1 MAAGRWTRISF
12 GVLFALYA
20 TGLLIWLTLGLLP
33 TLSAILP
40 SVRHVLEPVA
50 MRGGALGTAVSR
62 ITSADMSMSAMS
74 MSTAGVLVQY
84 GFSALNFGLGLML
97 AIRRPD
103 EPVPR
108 LLAFAL
114 LGTAATFNMPSHR
127 AFYITGSPWPIAAI
141 HFTFHIV
148 SGVSYLWAVLLF
160 ADGTLPSR
168 VRVSARG
175 QRVAAVAVT
184 LAATFIC
191 WRSSFLAHPQFF
203 VIFFGILIPVVGI
216 GAQALRLADPAT
228 DTAHRRAARLLT
240 AALLPALGV
249 AVTWLAARG
258 VQWVGGA
265 PGVASGWLAV
275 NLQDLFPAVFA
286 IVPVVLFAGIVRHR
300 LWGIDRVLSRVL
312 VYGAIAAVV
321 SAAYVVAVAFGG
333 WHAGG
338 ALWFS
343 VLVLSVMAVAI
354 EPIRSRARRWSN
366 RIVFGQDLS
375 PSEAIRTLIS
385 GLEHLSPTA
394 ELDQLVEVTVR
405 ATRAQ
410 RAELWLVDGDD
421 LVCAASTNGEGE
433 RRAGPY
439 QHSADALQA
448 ALGASK
454 VWPVV
459 YQHQLL
465 GVLAVWAA
473 SDVSLTA
480 ADESLLAEV
489 AAHARVLVNNA
500 LLTVRLARQ
509 VQKLSVHAEQLTDSR
524 HRVVAAQDAERKRL
538 ERDLHDGAQQALVA
552 AIIGLRMV
560 RASGL
565 DRSEAITDLA
575 ELSQVLETARNTL
588 LDLCGTSVPAVVAE
602 AGLVGAVHGAAEL
615 SRRSGLDVRVH
626 VDVPPA
632 LDSQVAAGVYFCCVE
647 ALQNIAK
654 HARATNVRIDIQ
666 SGDGELRF
674 AISDDGVG
682 FSQSGALDSVGGVAK
697 LAERVAVLGGS
708 LVVESAPGR
717 GTQIVG
723 RVPCPGVCAV
733 PSAAGEWVGAR

>member
-1 MAAGRWTRISF
+1 MAAARWARTSF
-12 GVLFALYA
+12 GVLFTLYA

-40 SVRHVLEPVA
+40 SFRHVLDSVA
-50 MRGGALGTAVSR
+50 MQGGALGTAAGR
-62 ITSADMSMSAMS
+62 IMSADMSMSTMS
-74 MSTAGVLVQY
+74 TSTAGVLVQY

-97 AIRRPD
+97 AVRRPD
-103 EPVPR
+103 QLVPR

-127 AFYITGSPWPIAAI
+127 AFYITGSPWPIAII

-160 ADGTLPSR
+160 PDGTVPSR
-168 VRVSARG
+168 PGMSARG
-175 QRVAAVAVT
+175 QRVTAVAVT
-184 LAATFIC
+184 LVATLVC
-191 WRSSFLAHPQFF
+191 WRGSFLAHPQFF
-203 VIFFGILIPVVGI
+203 VIFFGILIPVAGI
-216 GAQALRLADPAT
+216 GAQALRLADPA
-228 DTAHRRAARLLT
+228 AGAVHRRAARLLT

-249 AVTWLAARG
+249 AVTWLAARA
-258 VQWVGGA
+258 VRWVGGSA
-265 PGVASGWLAV
+265 GEAWGRLAV

-286 IVPVVLFAGIVRHR
+286 IVPVVLFAGVVRQR

-333 WHAGG
+333 WRAGG

-354 EPIRSRARRWSN
+354 EPIRTRARRWSN

-405 ATRAQ
+405 ATRAR
-410 RAELWLVDGDD
+410 RAELWLLDGGD
-421 LVCAASTNGEGE
+421 LVCATSTDEEGG

-439 QHSADALQA
+439 EPSANALQA

-454 VWPVV
+454 VWPVE

-465 GVLAVWAA
+465 GVLALWVA
-473 SDVSLTA
+473 SDISLTA
-480 ADESLLAEV
+480 SDESLLAEV

-500 LLTVRLARQ
+500 LMTVQLARQ
-509 VQKLSVHAEQLTDSR
+509 VQNLTGQAAELTDSR

-552 AIIGLRMV
+552 TIIGLRMV
-560 RASGL
+560 RTSRL
-565 DRSEAITDLA
+565 DQAEVITDLD
-575 ELSQVLETARNTL
+575 ELSQVLEAARTTL
-588 LDLCGTSVPAVVAE
+588 LDLCGTSVPAIVAK
-602 AGLVGAVHGAAEL
+602 AGLAGAVNSAAEL
-615 SRRSGLDVRVH
+615 SRHSGLDVRVQ
-626 VDVPPA
+626 VDAAPE
-632 LDSQVAAGVYFCCVE
+632 LDPQVAAGVYFCCVE

-654 HARATNVRIDIQ
+654 HARASNVRIDIQ

-674 AISDDGVG
+674 AISDDGIG
-682 FSQSGALDSVGGVAK
+682 FSQAGAVDSVGGLAK

-708 LVVESAPGR
+708 LVVESAPGL
-717 GTQIVG
+717 GTRIFG
-723 RVPCPGVCAV
+723 TVPCAGVRAV
-733 PSAAGEWVGAR
+733 LSTSGERLPAR

>member
-1 MAAGRWTRISF
+1 MAAARWTRTSF
-12 GVLFALYA
+12 GVLLTLYA
-20 TGLLIWLTLGLLP
+20 AGLLIWLTLGLLP
-33 TLSAILP
+33 TLSTIFP
-40 SVRHVLEPVA
+40 FIRHVLESVA
-50 MRGGALGTAVSR
+50 TQGGALGAAADR
-62 ITSADMSMSAMS
+62 IMSADMSMST
-74 MSTAGVLVQY
+74 MSTAEVLVQY

-97 AIRRPD
+97 AVRRPD

-114 LGTAATFNMPSHR
+114 LGTAATFNHPSHI
-127 AFYITGSPWPIAAI
+127 AFHITGSPWPIAII

-160 ADGTLPSR
+160 PDATAPSR
-168 VRVSARG
+168 VRMSARG
-175 QRVAAVAVT
+175 QRAAALAVT
-184 LAATFIC
+184 LVTALVC

-203 VIFFGILIPVVGI
+203 VIFFGILVAVIGI

-228 DTAHRRAARLLT
+228 DVAHRRAARLLT
-240 AALLPALGV
+240 AALLPALSV
-249 AVTWLAARG
+249 AVTWLGARA
-258 VQWVGGA
+258 VRWVGGSA
-265 PGVASGWLAV
+265 GEAAGRLAV
-275 NLQDLFPAVFA
+275 DLQDLFPAVFA

-333 WHAGG
+333 WRAAG

-354 EPIRSRARRWSN
+354 EPIRTRARRWSN
-366 RIVFGQDLS
+366 RVVFGQDLS
-375 PSEAIRTLIS
+375 PSEAIRTLIT

-410 RAELWLVDGDD
+410 RAELWLLEGGD
-421 LVCAASTNGEGE
+421 LVCAASTDEEGGR

-439 QHSADALQA
+439 EQSADALQA

-454 VWPVV
+454 VWPVD

-465 GVLAVWAA
+465 GVLAVWAGN
-473 SDVSLTA
+473 DVSLTA
-480 ADESLLAEV
+480 SDESLLAEV

-500 LLTVRLARQ
+500 LLTVQLARQ
-509 VQKLSVHAEQLTDSR
+509 VQNLTAQAEQLTDSR

-538 ERDLHDGAQQALVA
+538 EWDLHDGAQQALVA
-552 AIIGLRMV
+552 TIIGLRMV
-560 RASGL
+560 RTSGL
-565 DRSEAITDLA
+565 DQAEVITDLE
-575 ELSQVLETARNTL
+575 ELSQVLETARSTL
-588 LDLCGTSVPAVVAE
+588 LDLCGTSVPGVVAK
-602 AGLVGAVHGAAEL
+602 AGLAGAVNSAAEL
-615 SRRSGLDVRVH
+615 SRRSGLDVRVQ
-626 VDVPPA
+626 VDVPLE

-647 ALQNIAK
+647 ALQNTAK

-666 SGDGELRF
+666 GGEGELSF
-674 AISDDGVG
+674 AISDDGIG
-682 FSQSGALDSVGGVAK
+682 FSQTGVLDSVGGLAK

-717 GTQIVG
+717 GTQIFG
-723 RVPCPGVCAV
+723 TMPCPEEHAV
-733 PSAAGEWVGAR
+733 PSTTGERVGAC

>member
-1 MAAGRWTRISF
+1 MTAARWTRISF
-12 GVLFALYA
+12 GVLFVVYT
-20 TGLLIWLTLGLLP
+20 TGLLTWLTLGLLP
-33 TLSAILP
+33 TLSANLP
-40 SVRHVLEPVA
+40 SVRHVFESV
-50 MRGGALGTAVSR
+50 RVQGGALGAAADR
-62 ITSADMSMSAMS
+62 ITSADMAMSTMS

-97 AIRRPD
+97 AIRRLD
-103 EPVPR
+103 QLVPR

-127 AFYITGSPWPIAAI
+127 AFYITSSPWPIAAI

-160 ADGTLPSR
+160 PDGTVPSR
-168 VRVSARG
+168 VLMSARD

-216 GAQALRLADPAT
+216 GAQALRVADRST
-228 DTAHRRAARLLT
+228 DAAHRRAARLLT

-249 AVTWLAARG
+249 AVAWLGAR
-258 VQWVGGA
+258 VVRWGGGSA
-265 PGVASGWLAV
+265 GEASGRLAV
-275 NLQDLFPAVFA
+275 SLQDLFPAVFA

-333 WHAGG
+333 WRAGG

-354 EPIRSRARRWSN
+354 EPIRTQARRWSN

-421 LVCAASTNGEGE
+421 LVCAASSDEVGE
-433 RRAGPY
+433 RLSGPY
-439 QHSADALQA
+439 EHSAEALQA

-454 VWPVV
+454 VRPVE

-465 GVLAVWAA
+465 GVLAVWTAN
-473 SDVSLTA
+473 DVSLTA
-480 ADESLLAEV
+480 SDQSLLAEV
-489 AAHARVLVNNA
+489 AAHACVLVNNA
-500 LLTVRLARQ
+500 LLTVQLARQ
-509 VQKLSVHAEQLTDSR
+509 VQNLTVQAEELTASR
-524 HRVVAAQDAERKRL
+524 HRVVAARDAERKRL

-552 AIIGLRMV
+552 TMIGLRIV
-560 RASGL
+560 RTSGL
-565 DRSEAITDLA
+565 NQPEMTTDLD
-575 ELSQVLETARNTL
+575 ELWQVLETARSAL
-588 LDLCGTSVPAVVAE
+588 LDLCGTSVPAIVAE
-602 AGLVGAVHGAAEL
+602 AGLAEAVNSAAEL
-615 SRRSGLDVRVH
+615 SRRSGLNMRVQ
-626 VDVPPA
+626 VDVPLE
-632 LDSQVAAGVYFCCVE
+632 LDSQAAAGVYFCCVE

-654 HARATNVRIDIQ
+654 YARATNVRIDIQ
-666 SGDGELRF
+666 SGKGELRF
-674 AISDDGVG
+674 AISDDGIG
-682 FSQSGALDSVGGVAK
+682 FSQTGVLDSAGGLAK
-697 LAERVAVLGGS
+697 LAERVAALGGS
-708 LVVESAPGR
+708 LVVESAPGK
-717 GTQIVG
+717 GTEIAG
-723 RVPCPGVCAV
+723 TVPLPEVRAL
-733 PSAAGEWVGAR
+733 PSATDERVNA

>member
-1 MAAGRWTRISF
+1 
-12 GVLFALYA
+12 
-20 TGLLIWLTLGLLP
+20 
-33 TLSAILP
+33 
-40 SVRHVLEPVA
+40 
-50 MRGGALGTAVSR
+50 
-62 ITSADMSMSAMS
+62 
-74 MSTAGVLVQY
+74 
-84 GFSALNFGLGLML
+84 
-97 AIRRPD
+97 
-103 EPVPR
+103 
-108 LLAFAL
+108 
-114 LGTAATFNMPSHR
+114 
-127 AFYITGSPWPIAAI
+127 
-141 HFTFHIV
+141 
-148 SGVSYLWAVLLF
+148 
-160 ADGTLPSR
+160 
-168 VRVSARG
+168 
-175 QRVAAVAVT
+175 
-184 LAATFIC
+184 
-191 WRSSFLAHPQFF
+191 
-203 VIFFGILIPVVGI
+203 
-216 GAQALRLADPAT
+216 
-228 DTAHRRAARLLT
+228 
-240 AALLPALGV
+240 
-249 AVTWLAARG
+249 
-258 VQWVGGA
+258 
-265 PGVASGWLAV
+265 
-275 NLQDLFPAVFA
+275 
-286 IVPVVLFAGIVRHR
+286 
-300 LWGIDRVLSRVL
+300 
-312 VYGAIAAVV
+312 
-321 SAAYVVAVAFGG
+321 
-333 WHAGG
+333 
-338 ALWFS
+338 
-343 VLVLSVMAVAI
+343 
-354 EPIRSRARRWSN
+354 
-366 RIVFGQDLS
+366 
-375 PSEAIRTLIS
+375 
-385 GLEHLSPTA
+385 
-394 ELDQLVEVTVR
+394 VTVR

-588 LDLCGTSVPAVVAE
+588 LDLCGTSIPAVVAE

-632 LDSQVAAGVYFCCVE
+632 LDSQVAAGVYFCQARPGHQCSDRHPKRRRR
-647 ALQNIAK
+647 IAF
-654 HARATNVRIDIQ
+654 RDQR
-666 SGDGELRF
+666 
-674 AISDDGVG
+674 
-682 FSQSGALDSVGGVAK
+682 
-697 LAERVAVLGGS
+697 
-708 LVVESAPGR
+708 
-717 GTQIVG
+717 
-723 RVPCPGVCAV
+723 
-733 PSAAGEWVGAR
+733 

>member
-1 MAAGRWTRISF
+1 MAAARWTRTSF
-12 GVLFALYA
+12 GVLFTLYA

-40 SVRHVLEPVA
+40 SVRHVLESVA
-50 MRGGALGTAVSR
+50 TRGGALGGAADR
-62 ITSADMSMSAMS
+62 IVSADMSMSTMS

-97 AIRRPD
+97 AVRRPGA
-103 EPVPR
+103 PVPR

-127 AFYITGSPWPIAAI
+127 AFYITGSPWPIAII

-175 QRVAAVAVT
+175 RRVAAVAVT

-249 AVTWLAARG
+249 AVTWLAARA
-258 VQWVGGA
+258 VQWVGGSA
-265 PGVASGWLAV
+265 GEASGRLAV
-275 NLQDLFPAVFA
+275 SLQDLFPAVFA

-312 VYGAIAAVV
+312 VYGAIAGVV

-354 EPIRSRARRWSN
+354 EPIRARARGWSN

-375 PSEAIRTLIS
+375 PSEAMRTLIS

-410 RAELWLVDGDD
+410 RAELWLVDSGE
-421 LVCAASTNGEGE
+421 LVCAASTHGEVQ

-439 QHSADALQA
+439 EQSANALQV

-454 VWPVV
+454 VWPVE

-480 ADESLLAEV
+480 SDESLLAEV

-500 LLTVRLARQ
+500 LLTVQLARQ
-509 VQKLSVHAEQLTDSR
+509 VQDLTAQADELTYSR
-524 HRVVAAQDAERKRL
+524 QRVVAARDGERKRL

-552 AIIGLRMV
+552 TIIGLRMV
-560 RASGL
+560 RTSTFDQTGL
-565 DRSEAITDLA
+565 TRELE
-575 ELSQVLETARNTL
+575 ELSQVLETARRTL
-588 LDLCGTSVPAVVAE
+588 LDLCGTSVPAVVAK
-602 AGLVGAVHGAAEL
+602 AGLAGAVNSAAQL
-615 SRRSGLDVRVH
+615 SRRSGMDVRVH
-626 VDVPPA
+626 VDVPPE
-632 LDSQVAAGVYFCCVE
+632 LDSQAAAGVYFCCVE
-647 ALQNIAK
+647 ALQNTAK
-654 HARATNVRIDIQ
+654 YARATNVRIDIQ

-674 AISDDGVG
+674 AISDDGIG
-682 FSQSGALDSVGGVAK
+682 FSRTGALDPAGGLAK
-697 LAERVAVLGGS
+697 LAERVAALGGS

-717 GTQIVG
+717 GTQIFG
-723 RVPCPGVCAV
+723 TVPCPEVRAV
-733 PSAAGEWVGAR
+733 PSTTGERVGA

>member
-1 MAAGRWTRISF
+1 MAAARWTRTSF
-12 GVLFALYA
+12 AMPFTLYA

-40 SVRHVLEPVA
+40 PVRHVLESVA
-50 MRGGALGTAVSR
+50 MQGGAVGTAAAR
-62 ITSADMSMSAMS
+62 IMSADISMAT
-74 MSTAGVLVQY
+74 MSTTGVLLQY

-97 AIRRPD
+97 AVRRPD

-127 AFYITGSPWPIAAI
+127 AFYITASPWPIAVI

-160 ADGTLPSR
+160 PDGTVPSR
-168 VRVSARG
+168 VRMSTRG

-184 LAATFIC
+184 LVATLVC

-203 VIFFGILIPVVGI
+203 VIFFGILTPVVGI
-216 GAQALRLADPAT
+216 AAQALRLADPAT
-228 DTAHRRAARLLT
+228 DVAHRRAARLLL

-249 AVTWLAARG
+249 AVTWLAARA
-258 VQWVGGA
+258 VCWVGGSA
-265 PGVASGWLAV
+265 GEASGRLAV
-275 NLQDLFPAVFA
+275 SLQDLFPAVFA

-333 WHAGG
+333 WRAGG

-343 VLVLSVMAVAI
+343 VLVLSVMAAAI
-354 EPIRSRARRWSN
+354 EPIRTRARRWSN

-375 PSEAIRTLIS
+375 PGEAIRALIT

-410 RAELWLVDGDD
+410 RADLWVLDGDD
-421 LVCAASTNGEGE
+421 VVCAASTDDEGG
-433 RRAGPY
+433 RRAGPDE
-439 QHSADALQA
+439 QSADALQA

-454 VWPVV
+454 VWPVE
-459 YQHQLL
+459 YQHRLI
-465 GVLAVWAA
+465 GVLAVWVAN
-473 SDVSLTA
+473 DISLTA
-480 ADESLLAEV
+480 SDESLLAEV

-500 LLTVRLARQ
+500 LLTVQLARQ
-509 VQKLSVHAEQLTDSR
+509 IQNLTAQTDELTDSR
-524 HRVVAAQDAERKRL
+524 QRVVAAQDAERKRL

-552 AIIGLRMV
+552 TIVGLRMV
-560 RASGL
+560 RTSGL
-565 DRSEAITDLA
+565 DQAEVTTDLE
-575 ELSQVLETARNTL
+575 ELSQILETARSAL
-588 LDLCGTSVPAVVAE
+588 LDLCGTSVPAVVAK
-602 AGLVGAVHGAAEL
+602 AGLARAVHSAAEL

-626 VDVPPA
+626 VDVPLE

-647 ALQNIAK
+647 ALQNTAK
-654 HARATNVRIDIQ
+654 HARASNVRIDIRC
-666 SGDGELRF
+666 GDGELCF
-674 AISDDGVG
+674 AISDDGIG
-682 FSQSGALDSVGGVAK
+682 FSRTGVLDSVGGLAK
-697 LAERVAVLGGS
+697 LAERVAALGGS

-717 GTQIVG
+717 GTLTFG
-723 RVPCPGVCAV
+723 TVPCPELRAV
-733 PSAAGEWVGAR
+733 PSTTG

>member
-127 AFYITGSPWPIAAI
+127 AFYITGSPWPIATI

-265 PGVASGWLAV
+265 AGVASGRLAV
-275 NLQDLFPAVFA
+275 NLQDLFPAVSA

-333 WHAGG
+333 WRAGG

-354 EPIRSRARRWSN
+354 EPIRARARRWSN

-421 LVCAASTNGEGE
+421 LVCAASTDGEGE

-439 QHSADALQA
+439 EHSADALQA

-454 VWPVV
+454 IWPVD
-459 YQHQLL
+459 YQQQLL
-465 GVLAVWAA
+465 GVLAVWTAN
-473 SDVSLTA
+473 DVSLTA
-480 ADESLLAEV
+480 SDESLLA
-489 AAHARVLVNNA
+489 
-500 LLTVRLARQ
+500 
-509 VQKLSVHAEQLTDSR
+509 
-524 HRVVAAQDAERKRL
+524 
-538 ERDLHDGAQQALVA
+538 
-552 AIIGLRMV
+552 
-560 RASGL
+560 
-565 DRSEAITDLA
+565 
-575 ELSQVLETARNTL
+575 
-588 LDLCGTSVPAVVAE
+588 
-602 AGLVGAVHGAAEL
+602 
-615 SRRSGLDVRVH
+615 
-626 VDVPPA
+626 
-632 LDSQVAAGVYFCCVE
+632 
-647 ALQNIAK
+647 
-654 HARATNVRIDIQ
+654 
-666 SGDGELRF
+666 
-674 AISDDGVG
+674 
-682 FSQSGALDSVGGVAK
+682 
-697 LAERVAVLGGS
+697 
-708 LVVESAPGR
+708 
-717 GTQIVG
+717 
-723 RVPCPGVCAV
+723 
-733 PSAAGEWVGAR
+733 

>member
-1 MAAGRWTRISF
+1 
-12 GVLFALYA
+12 
-20 TGLLIWLTLGLLP
+20 
-33 TLSAILP
+33 
-40 SVRHVLEPVA
+40 
-50 MRGGALGTAVSR
+50 
-62 ITSADMSMSAMS
+62 
-74 MSTAGVLVQY
+74 VLVQY

-97 AIRRPD
+97 AVRRPD

-114 LGTAATFNMPSHR
+114 LGTAATFNLPSHS
-127 AFYITGSPWPIAAI
+127 AFHITGSPWPIAII

-160 ADGTLPSR
+160 PDGTVPSR
-168 VRVSARG
+168 VRISARSR
-175 QRVAAVAVT
+175 RVAAIVVT
-184 LAATFIC
+184 LVATVVC

-203 VIFFGILIPVVGI
+203 AIFFGVLTPVVGI

-228 DTAHRRAARLLT
+228 DFAHRRAARLLT

-249 AVTWLAARG
+249 AVTWLAARA
-258 VQWVGGA
+258 VRWVGGSMGEA
-265 PGVASGWLAV
+265 AGRLAV

-286 IVPVVLFAGIVRHR
+286 IVPVVLFAGVVRHR

-333 WHAGG
+333 WGAGG

-354 EPIRSRARRWSN
+354 EPIRTRARRWSN

-375 PSEAIRTLIS
+375 PGEAIRTLIS

-410 RAELWLVDGDD
+410 RAELWLVDGGD
-421 LVCAASTNGEGE
+421 LVCAASTDRDGG
-433 RRAGPY
+433 RRAGP
-439 QHSADALQA
+439 HELSPDALQA

-454 VWPVV
+454 VWPVE
-459 YQHQLL
+459 YQHQLE

-473 SDVSLTA
+473 NDVSLTA
-480 ADESLLAEV
+480 SDQSLLAEV
-489 AAHARVLVNNA
+489 AAHARVLVNNS
-500 LLTVRLARQ
+500 LLTVQLARQ
-509 VQKLSVHAEQLTDSR
+509 VQNLKVQAEELTGSR
-524 HRVVAAQDAERKRL
+524 HRVVAARNAERKRL

-552 AIIGLRMV
+552 TIIGLRMV
-560 RASGL
+560 RTSGL
-565 DRSEAITDLA
+565 DQTEVSTDL
-575 ELSQVLETARNTL
+575 EYLSQVLETARGTL

-602 AGLVGAVHGAAEL
+602 AGLAGAVNSAAQL
-615 SRRSGLDVRVH
+615 SRRSGMDVRVH
-626 VDVPPA
+626 VDVPPE
-632 LDSQVAAGVYFCCVE
+632 LDSQAAAGVYFCCVE
-647 ALQNIAK
+647 ALQNTAK
-654 HARATNVRIDIQ
+654 YAHASKVRIDIQ

-674 AISDDGVG
+674 AISDDGIG
-682 FSQSGALDSVGGVAK
+682 FSRAGALDSAGGLAK

-723 RVPCPGVCAV
+723 TVPCPEVRAV
-733 PSAAGEWVGAR
+733 PSTTGGRVDV